1 MGNLNVSERQAKIN
15 EIVELIQMYSEK
27 EGLSYKEGLE
37 KVKEQLSSKNT
48 TYEVPVHKYSSILKK

>member
-1 MGNLNVSERQAKIN
+1 MENSNISERQAKIN

-37 KVKEQLSSKNT
+37 KVKEQRSSKNT
-48 TYEVPVHKYSSILKK
+48 TYEVPVHNYNSIL